1 MIRTSAVSDA
11 DQLEN
16 KVRTAMNEMPGSE
29 TGNQPETPVRKPW
42 HALRFS
48 VLDLAA
54 TYASILAATDT
65 PITVGTSQS

>member
-1 MIRTSAVSDA
+1 
-11 DQLEN
+11 
-16 KVRTAMNEMPGSE
+16 MNETPGSE

-54 TYASILAATDT
+54 TDASILAATDT
-65 PITVGTSQS
+65 PITIGTSQS